1 MLGLAGRIGAF
12 ARQADEGFSTF
23 KPTAPNREAMAD
35 ILLETNP
42 VKIQEILDRA
52 AKGRI
57 ILSDEDKAK
66 LLARLA
72 AQNRLFGGLS
82 TVGSSEDRPRQIY
95 AFTKDNLIN

>member
-1 MLGLAGRIGAF
+1 
-12 ARQADEGFSTF
+12 
-23 KPTAPNREAMAD
+23 MAD

-95 AFTKDNLIN
+95 DFTKDNLINSLRN